1 MDKKNIIIIILFLA
15 IVGLSVSAY
24 QLYVSTSEDITMG
37 EHNVLVLCT
46 DPTEGRPGVGGVDMA
61 FLIKLEDG
69 SITNV
74 TSIYPGG
81 MVHPTAEV
89 PAYLRSIGE
98 SQLRLHDS
106 LWENDTEAGSK
117 LAQEIVELN
126 TGLKSDIV
134 IIVTPEAVDAV
145 LTSIGPI
152 YVDGLGDVSGSSLE
166 LIRDEEYGKGTDRGK
181 TVRGMM
187 DGIFNATKDKSKY
200 MTMINVGINQYNQ
213 GNIFVY
219 PKSAFAKFVI
229 SAGIQK
235 TIT

>member
-37 EHNVLVLCT
+37 EHNVLVLCA

-134 IIVTPEAVDAV
+134 VIVTPEAVDAV

-187 DGIFNATKDKSKY
+187 GGIFNATKDKSKY